1 MLPALL
7 LSLSF
12 SGGPALRLSAARSAV
27 ARTAPPVARSWTQQD
42 MKTSRVPLPDE
53 VEELISADT
62 NRQQTEMMWSA
73 FRGCY
78 ATESDAIAA
87 AMRNTGAI
95 LPYLN
100 SPGNIKGCFQYLSEE
115 LGENGARDVVT
126 KNPGVLSCAPA
137 ALRQTA
143 IEDIQKAADT
153 VDAIESL
160 PIPPALRQNADKLL
174 FFALAIPVY
183 LRIQACAGQTCG
195 AQ

>member
-1 MLPALL
+1 MLPPLL
-7 LSLSF
+7 LALAF
-12 SGGPALRLSAARSAV
+12 SGGPAPARLPISSPAARRAV
-27 ARTAPPVARSWTQQD
+27 VVARSWTPGD
-42 MKTSRVPLPDE
+42 MKTRPLALPDE
-53 VEELISADT
+53 VEELLSADT

-73 FRGCY
+73 FRACY
-78 ATESDAIAA
+78 ATDEEAISAA
-87 AMRNTGAI
+87 QRNTGAI

-100 SPGNIKGCFQYLSEE
+100 APSNIQGCFKYLVEE
-115 LGENGARDVVT
+115 LGTDGARDVIN

-160 PIPPALRQNADKLL
+160 PIPPAVRQNADKLL

-183 LRIQACAGQTCG
+183 LRIQACAGQSCG